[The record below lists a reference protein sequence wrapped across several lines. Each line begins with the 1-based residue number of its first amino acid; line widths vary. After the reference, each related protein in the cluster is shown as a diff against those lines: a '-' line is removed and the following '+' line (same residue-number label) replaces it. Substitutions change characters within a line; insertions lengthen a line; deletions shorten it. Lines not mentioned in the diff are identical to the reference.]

1 MIKSIKEF
9 YNIFVEAY
17 HKFYALKFKAK
28 DSIELYEI
36 EIDTIKRVKD
46 KMRNIYF
53 DINSVYKYFPITERQ
68 DFVSKTSDLLFYGR
82 CGKDGEFI
90 DSCSWMSLYHNQ
102 HLTMKNNYKILKSE
116 YKQGHYYK
124 VIVLAEE
131 YNTQLDNFYKTYN
144 IKENHEKEKH
154 C

>member
-1 MIKSIKEF
+1 MLKSIKEF

-36 EIDTIKRVKD
+36 ELDTIKNVSD
-46 KMRNIYF
+46 KLRNIYSN
-53 DINSVYKYFPITERQ
+53 INSIYKYFPITERQ
-68 DFVSKTSDLLFYGR
+68 DFVSKTIDLLFYGR

-90 DSCSWMSLYHNQ
+90 DSYSWMSLYQNQ
-102 HLTMKNNYKILKSE
+102 YLTMKNNYKTLKSE

-124 VIVLAEE
+124 VLTLVEE
-131 YNTQLDNFYKTYN
+131 YNIQLENFYKLYN
-144 IKENHEKEKH
+144 IKE
-154 C
+154 